1 MAEVKNAFIK
11 SKMNKDLDSRL
22 IPNGEYR
29 DAKNI
34 QVSRSQGEDVGALEN
49 ILGNAVTVKG
59 DFATDASAPN
69 IECIGYVVDE
79 SSSFIYLFFTDYTDL
94 YAGDVSSYSTTAKNF
109 IYAYNILTGERTKLL
124 QGAFLNFSTNKPII
138 GVNLL
143 ENLLFWTDDR
153 NQPRKINTSIAISN
167 GISYYNSEDKIS
179 VAKYNP
185 YQSIELLKPST
196 TTGVTIVTT
205 TTTAG
210 ITDSNILPVNSA
222 AGIVIGKGVTG
233 TQVEANTYVTGV
245 NGLNITVNK
254 LQTITSGA
262 TIKFADSETTMYN
275 VSNEFLPPQSN
286 AFVNGA
292 VNNTA
297 TFNIDN
303 VKGTI
308 IAGLSVTGDSVVANT
323 TVVNYNVTTKELVV
337 SSNQTLDDNT
347 KLSFSQLNPY
357 YNASFSG
364 DPQYLEDKFVRFSY
378 RFKFIDGEYSIIAP
392 FTQAAFIP
400 KQDGC
405 FLVGDEDQTVA
416 STIVEFMENKVDK
429 IDLQIPLP
437 STSNNLESS
446 YLITEMDIIYKES
459 DSNVVQVVETIPV
472 SSISGSSS
480 TYIYT
485 YTSQKPY
492 KTLPSD
498 EIIRVYDKI
507 PVKAL
512 GQEIIS
518 NRVVYSNFQNK
529 HTPPNFIDYQVSV
542 GDKLSTSVAGSAKST
557 VEYPNHNVKEN
568 RNYQVGVV
576 LADKFGRQ
584 STVILSNNTSNLS
597 SGFGSDT
604 VYLPYN
610 STNNSITFLGNSIKT
625 KFNAVFSGV
634 GFDKNEANG
643 EPGLY
648 NGNATSPDYNPLG
661 WYSYNIVIKQNEQEY
676 YNVYAPS
683 AMKGMPNYLA
693 NSSNPISDSN
703 PSEQNASFITL
714 INDNINKVPRDL
726 TEVGPQDKQFR
737 SSVVLFGRVDLADPT
752 FNPGTYPGKNA
763 QYFPGRKSFTTN
775 TIENLFDLF
784 DVADFDATG
793 TAPPVT
799 NSNNPYYAFYRSES
813 NPFIAELIT
822 SQDSDNQFG
831 AINSA
836 YTNSWVYTKFDNLSI
851 LETKPV
857 TSRLDIYWETSTS
870 GLVSELNQAINQ
882 GSTQAA
888 LISGWIYNHSENMS
902 DEQDITGDFAF
913 QDVLGGS
920 ISGIYSATMS
930 VTNSANED
938 VTSRFNLI
946 RNAGSSTNNSFK
958 VKTADGEYFYYDT
971 NSLKNIFN
979 FVFSVVISDGDATS
993 NVSKLNQPLTNIVPV
1008 ISNNNDDTIMLSKG
1022 ARDVPLVGG
1031 TPTGKATGVNG
1042 SNPGGGKSTDNL
1054 IFSISAQSGAG
1065 SFEIDTTDGVSV
1077 INTNQTS
1084 VGDGTFQLKLED
1096 GGSPSNLSVTK
1107 TFSVNFE
1114 EVNDPEPF

>member
-29 DAKNI
+29 DAKNV

-49 ILGNAVTVKG
+49 ILGNAVTVNG
-59 DFATDASAPN
+59 DFATHASAPN

-79 SSSFIYLFFTDYTDL
+79 STSFIYLFFTDYTDP
-94 YAGDVSSYSTTAKNF
+94 YAGDVSKYSITAKNF
-109 IYAYNILTGERTKLL
+109 IYSYNILTGERTKLL

-153 NQPRKINTSIAISN
+153 NQPRKINTSIARSN
-167 GISYYNSEDKIS
+167 GVSYYNSEDKIS

-185 YQSIELLKPST
+185 YRSLEIIKETSVGS
-196 TTGVTIVTT
+196 GV
-205 TTTAG
+205 
-210 ITDSNILPVNSA
+210 
-222 AGIVIGKGVTG
+222 
-233 TQVEANTYVTGV
+233 Y
-245 NGLNITVNK
+245 
-254 LQTITSGA
+254 
-262 TIKFADSETTMYN
+262 ETTMYN

-292 VNNTA
+292 VSNTA

-303 VKGTI
+303 RKGTI
-308 IAGLSVTGDSVVANT
+308 NAGFFVTGEGVVANT
-323 TVVNYNVTTKELVV
+323 TVVSYNTTSNALVV

-347 KLSFSQLNPY
+347 KLSFSQKNPY
-357 YNASFSG
+357 YNANFSG

-378 RFKFIDGEYSIIAP
+378 RFKFIDGEYSLIAP

-400 KQDGC
+400 KQDGY
-405 FLVGDEDQTVA
+405 FLDGDEDQTVA

-437 STSNNLESS
+437 SSSNNLESS
-446 YLITEMDIIYKES
+446 YLITDIDIIYKES
-459 DSNVVQVVETIPV
+459 DSNTVQVVETIPV

-529 HTPPNFIDYQVSV
+529 HTPPNFIDYQVSIS
-542 GDKLSTSVAGSAKST
+542 DKLPYSTTGSAKST

-576 LADKFGRQ
+576 LADRFGRQ

-597 SGFGSDT
+597 SSGFGADT

-610 STNNSITFLGNSIKT
+610 STNNSITFVGNSIKT
-625 KFNAVFSGV
+625 QFNTVLSGI
-634 GFDKNEANG
+634 GFDKNEISG
-643 EPGLY
+643 IPGLY
-648 NGNATSPDYNPLG
+648 NGNAASTDYNPLG
-661 WYSYNIVIKQNEQEY
+661 WYSYKIVIKQNEQEY

-683 AMKGMPNYLA
+683 AMKGVPYYIGA
-693 NSSNPISDSN
+693 ISATNPKN
-703 PSEQNASFITL
+703 QNASFITL

-737 SSVVLFGRVDLADPT
+737 SSAVLFGRVDLAETT
-752 FNPGTYPGKNA
+752 FGAGSYPGKNA
-763 QYFPGRKSFTTN
+763 QYFPGRRSFTTN

-784 DVADFDATG
+784 DVADFNATG

-799 NSNNPYYAFYRSES
+799 SPNNPYYSFFRSES
-813 NPFIAELIT
+813 NPFIAEIIT
-822 SQDSDNQFG
+822 SQDADDQFG
-831 AINSA
+831 AINIG
-836 YTNSWVYTKFDNLSI
+836 YTNSRVYDIFNNLSI

-870 GLVSELNQAINQ
+870 GLVSELNEAINQ

-888 LISGWIYNHSENMS
+888 LISGWAYDHTEASSPGNVISGTS
-902 DEQDITGDFAF
+902 FAF
-913 QDVLGGS
+913 QDILGGS
-920 ISGIYSATMS
+920 ISSIYSVTMS
-930 VTNSANED
+930 VTNGANED
-938 VTSRFNLI
+938 VTSRFQLI
-946 RNAGSSTNNSFK
+946 RNTPPSTINSFK
-958 VKTADGEYFYYDT
+958 VQTASGEYFYYDT
-971 NSLKNIFN
+971 NNLKNIFN
-979 FVFSVVISDGDATS
+979 FVFSVTISNGDPAS
-993 NVSKLNQPLTNIVPV
+993 NVSKLNQSLTNIVP
-1008 ISNNNDDTIMLSKG
+1008 IINNNNNDTIMLSKG
-1022 ARDVPLVGG
+1022 ARDVPLAGG
-1031 TPTGKATGVNG
+1031 SPTGKATGVNG
-1042 SNPGGGKSTDNL
+1042 SNPAGGKSTDNL
-1054 IFSISAQSGAG
+1054 IFSISSQSGAG
-1065 SFEIDTTDGVSV
+1065 SFEIDTTDGISV
-1077 INTNQTS
+1077 INTNGTS

-1107 TFSVNFE
+1107 TFNVNFE

>member
-29 DAKNI
+29 DAKNV

-49 ILGNAVTVKG
+49 ILGNAVTVNG
-59 DFATDASAPN
+59 DFATHASAPN

-79 SSSFIYLFFTDYTDL
+79 STSFIYLFFTDYTDP
-94 YAGDVSSYSTTAKNF
+94 YAGDVSKYSTTAKNF
-109 IYAYNILTGERTKLL
+109 IYSYNILTGERTKLL

-153 NQPRKINTSIAISN
+153 NQPRKINTSIARSN
-167 GISYYNSEDKIS
+167 GVSYYNSEDKIS

-185 YQSIELLKPST
+185 YRSPEIIKETSVGS
-196 TTGVTIVTT
+196 GV
-205 TTTAG
+205 
-210 ITDSNILPVNSA
+210 
-222 AGIVIGKGVTG
+222 
-233 TQVEANTYVTGV
+233 Y
-245 NGLNITVNK
+245 
-254 LQTITSGA
+254 
-262 TIKFADSETTMYN
+262 ETTMYN

-292 VNNTA
+292 VSNTA

-303 VKGTI
+303 RKGTI
-308 IAGLSVTGDSVVANT
+308 SVGFFVTGEGVVANT
-323 TVVNYNVTTKELVV
+323 TVVSYNTTSNVLVV

-378 RFKFIDGEYSIIAP
+378 RFKFIDGEYSLIAP

-400 KQDGC
+400 KQDGY
-405 FLVGDEDQTVA
+405 FLDGDEDQTVA

-437 STSNNLESS
+437 SSSNNLESS
-446 YLITEMDIIYKES
+446 YLITDIDIIYKES
-459 DSNVVQVVETIPV
+459 DSNTVQVVETIPV

-542 GDKLSTSVAGSAKST
+542 GDKLPYSTAGSAKST

-576 LADKFGRQ
+576 LADRFGRQ
-584 STVILSNNTSNLS
+584 STVVLSNNTSNLS

-610 STNNSITFLGNSIKT
+610 STNNSITFVGNSIKT
-625 KFNAVFSGV
+625 KFNTVFSGV
-634 GFDKNEANG
+634 GFDKNEING
-643 EPGLY
+643 IPGLY
-648 NGNATSPDYNPLG
+648 NGNAASPDYNPLG
-661 WYSYNIVIKQNEQEY
+661 WYSYKIVIKQNEQEY

-683 AMKGMPNYLA
+683 AMKGMPYYTG
-693 NSSNPISDSN
+693 SISATN
-703 PSEQNASFITL
+703 PSGQNASFITL

-737 SSVVLFGRVDLADPT
+737 SSAVLFGRVDLADPT
-752 FNPGTYPGKNA
+752 FNPGSYPGKNA
-763 QYFPGRKSFTTN
+763 QYFPGRRSFTTN

-793 TAPPVT
+793 SSPPVT
-799 NSNNPYYAFYRSES
+799 NDNNPYYSFFRSES

-822 SQDSDNQFG
+822 SQDADDQFG

-836 YTNSWVYTKFDNLSI
+836 YTNSLDYTKFDNLSI

-870 GLVSELNQAINQ
+870 GLVSELNEAINQ

-888 LISGWIYNHSENMS
+888 LISGWAYDHTEASSPNNS
-902 DEQDITGDFAF
+902 ITGTSFAF
-913 QDVLGGS
+913 QDILGGS
-920 ISGIYSATMS
+920 ISSIYSVTMS
-930 VTNSANED
+930 VTNGANED
-938 VTSRFNLI
+938 VTSRFSLI
-946 RNAGSSTNNSFK
+946 RNGSSTNNSFK
-958 VKTADGEYFYYDT
+958 VQIAGGEYFYYDT
-971 NSLKNIFN
+971 NNLKNIFN
-979 FVFSVVISDGDATS
+979 FVFSVTISDGDPAS
-993 NVSKLNQPLTNIVPV
+993 NVSKLNQSLTNIVPI
-1008 ISNNNDDTIMLSKG
+1008 ISNNNNDTIMLSKG
-1022 ARDVPLVGG
+1022 ARDVPLAGG

-1042 SNPGGGKSTDNL
+1042 SNPSGGKSTDNL

-1107 TFSVNFE
+1107 TFNVNFE

>member
-185 YQSIELLKPST
+185 YKSPNVIKEIS
-196 TTGVTIVTT
+196 TGV
-205 TTTAG
+205 
-210 ITDSNILPVNSA
+210 
-222 AGIVIGKGVTG
+222 
-233 TQVEANTYVTGV
+233 Y
-245 NGLNITVNK
+245 
-254 LQTITSGA
+254 
-262 TIKFADSETTMYN
+262 ETTMYN
-275 VSNEFLPPQSN
+275 VSNEFLPPQST

-292 VNNTA
+292 VSNTA

-303 VKGTI
+303 RKGTI
-308 IAGLSVTGDSVVANT
+308 NAGFFVTGEGVVANT
-323 TVVNYNVTTKELVV
+323 TVVSYNTTSNALVV

-347 KLSFSQLNPY
+347 KLSFSQKNPY
-357 YNASFSG
+357 YNANFSG

-378 RFKFIDGEYSIIAP
+378 RFKFVDGEYSLIAP

-400 KQDGC
+400 KQDGY
-405 FLVGDEDQTVA
+405 FLNGDEDQTVA

-437 STSNNLESS
+437 STSNNLESD
-446 YLITEMDIIYKES
+446 YLITDIDIIYKES
-459 DSNVVQVVETIPV
+459 DSNTVQVVETIPV
-472 SSISGSSS
+472 SSISGNSS

-643 EPGLY
+643 IPGLY
-648 NGNATSPDYNPLG
+648 NSDATSEGYNPLG
-661 WYSYNIVIKQNEQEY
+661 WYSYKIVIKQNEQEY

-683 AMKGMPNYLA
+683 AMKGMPYYIG
-693 NSSNPISDSN
+693 STSDTN

-714 INDNINKVPRDL
+714 INDNINKIPRDL

-737 SSVVLFGRVDLADPT
+737 SSAVLFGRVDLADPT

-799 NSNNPYYAFYRSES
+799 NSNNPYYSFFRSES

-822 SQDSDNQFG
+822 SQDTNDQFG
-831 AINSA
+831 AVNSA
-836 YTNSWVYTKFDNLSI
+836 YTNSMAYTRFDNLSI

-888 LISGWIYNHSENMS
+888 LISGWSYNHSEAS
-902 DEQDITGDFAF
+902 SPGDFISGSSFVF

-920 ISGIYSATMS
+920 ISSIYSVTMS
-930 VTNSANED
+930 VTNGANED
-938 VTSRFNLI
+938 VTSIFNLI
-946 RNAGSSTNNSFK
+946 RNGASTNNSFK
-958 VKTADGEYFYYDT
+958 VQIASGEYFYYDT

-979 FVFSVVISDGDATS
+979 FVFSVTISSGDTAS

-1008 ISNNNDDTIMLSKG
+1008 ISNNNNDTIMLSKG

-1042 SNPGGGKSTDNL
+1042 SNPSGGKSTDNL

>member
-29 DAKNI
+29 DAKNV

-49 ILGNAVTVKG
+49 ILGNAVTVNG
-59 DFATDASAPN
+59 DFATHASAPN

-79 SSSFIYLFFTDYTDL
+79 STSFIYLFFTDYTDP
-94 YAGDVSSYSTTAKNF
+94 YAGDVSKYSTTAKNF

-153 NQPRKINTSIAISN
+153 NQPRKINTSIARSN
-167 GISYYNSEDKIS
+167 GVSYYNSEDKIS

-185 YQSIELLKPST
+185 YKSPEIIKETSVGS
-196 TTGVTIVTT
+196 GV
-205 TTTAG
+205 
-210 ITDSNILPVNSA
+210 
-222 AGIVIGKGVTG
+222 
-233 TQVEANTYVTGV
+233 Y
-245 NGLNITVNK
+245 
-254 LQTITSGA
+254 
-262 TIKFADSETTMYN
+262 ETTMYN

-292 VNNTA
+292 VSNTA

-303 VKGTI
+303 RKGTI
-308 IAGLSVTGDSVVANT
+308 NAGLFVTGEDVVANT
-323 TVVNYNVTTKELVV
+323 TVVSYNSTSNALVV
-337 SSNQTLDDNT
+337 SSNQTLSDNT
-347 KLSFSQLNPY
+347 KLSFSQKNPY
-357 YNASFSG
+357 YNANFSG

-378 RFKFIDGEYSIIAP
+378 RFKFIDGEYSLIAP

-400 KQDGC
+400 KQDGY
-405 FLVGDEDQTVA
+405 FLDGDEDQTVA

-437 STSNNLESS
+437 SSSNNLESS
-446 YLITEMDIIYKES
+446 YLITDIDIIYKES
-459 DSNVVQVVETIPV
+459 DSNTVQVVETIPV

-542 GDKLSTSVAGSAKST
+542 GDKLPYSTTGSAKST

-576 LADKFGRQ
+576 LADRFGRQ

-610 STNNSITFLGNSIKT
+610 STNNSITFVGNSIKT
-625 KFNAVFSGV
+625 KFNTVFSGV
-634 GFDKNEANG
+634 GFDKNEING
-643 EPGLY
+643 IPGLY
-648 NGNATSPDYNPLG
+648 NGDAASPDYNPLG
-661 WYSYNIVIKQNEQEY
+661 WYSYKIVIKQNEQEY

-683 AMKGMPNYLA
+683 AMKGMPYYTG
-693 NSSNPISDSN
+693 SISATN

-726 TEVGPQDKQFR
+726 SEVGPQDKQFR
-737 SSVVLFGRVDLADPT
+737 SSAVLFGRVDLADPT
-752 FNPGTYPGKNA
+752 FSPGTYPGKNA
-763 QYFPGRKSFTTN
+763 QYFPGRRSFTTN

-793 TAPPVT
+793 SSPPIT
-799 NSNNPYYAFYRSES
+799 NPNNPYYSFFRSES

-822 SQDSDNQFG
+822 SQNADDQFG
-831 AINSA
+831 AVNSA
-836 YTNSWVYTKFDNLSI
+836 YTNSLVYTKFDNLSI

-870 GLVSELNQAINQ
+870 GLVSDLNVAINQ

-888 LISGWIYNHSENMS
+888 LISGWAYDHTEASSPGNVISGPS
-902 DEQDITGDFAF
+902 FAF
-913 QDVLGGS
+913 KDILGGS
-920 ISGIYSATMS
+920 ISSIYSVTMS
-930 VTNSANED
+930 VTNGANED
-938 VTSRFNLI
+938 VTSIFSLI
-946 RNAGSSTNNSFK
+946 RNGSSTNNSFK
-958 VKTADGEYFYYDT
+958 VQTASGEYFYYDT
-971 NSLKNIFN
+971 NNLKNIFN
-979 FVFSVVISDGDATS
+979 FVFSVTISDGDPAS
-993 NVSKLNQPLTNIVPV
+993 NVSKLNQSLTNIVPI
-1008 ISNNNDDTIMLSKG
+1008 ISNNNNDTIMLSKG
-1022 ARDVPLVGG
+1022 ARDVPLAGG

-1042 SNPGGGKSTDNL
+1042 SNPAGGKSTDNL

-1065 SFEIDTTDGVSV
+1065 SFQIDTTDGISV
-1077 INTNQTS
+1077 INTNGTS